1 MPKIKYSL
9 QKIINDTNFFSRKY
23 LFWKM
28 IKYVISAL
36 HFLHT
41 IGINHGNI
49 KPNNLLI
56 DDRNNFILNDFDDSK
71 FIKSRW
77 INLRELY
84 EIICNHK
91 RLYESRNFIKN
102 I

>member
-49 KPNNLLI
+49 KPNNLL
-56 DDRNNFILNDFDDSK
+56 DNVPFTNFYSANYLFVINMRLTFFGSK
-71 FIKSRW
+71 EKS
-77 INLRELY
+77 
-84 EIICNHK
+84 
-91 RLYESRNFIKN
+91 FF
-102 I
+102 